1 MCPADQP
8 PDDPPPKCLPA
19 DLGGDPLAPAEIPR
33 ATIAQRVRQL
43 LLVGGAILPP
53 QSIAEILSLGDA
65 AVEPLVPVLVD
76 SQLRDPQGPAG
87 GWPSVHATQLL
98 GQLPSQRVVE
108 PLLEVLAST
117 APLSPLRAAVEQA
130 LGRLGALLVNPI
142 LARLP
147 AVNSTYRLQLL
158 SLLANARVRDD
169 RILVQLV
176 RALSE
181 SPPEAAMYLAEYGDP
196 AALPELSRTL
206 DAHKLSLPDD
216 PSDDH
221 AVFELREAIQL
232 LGGKLTAAQQRKYEC
247 ARLARRIAV
256 SKKVGIHGERSVGL
270 NAPCAC
276 GSGRPYKNCCLQ

>member
-1 MCPADQP
+1 
-8 PDDPPPKCLPA
+8 
-19 DLGGDPLAPAEIPR
+19 
-33 ATIAQRVRQL
+33 VRQL
-43 LLVGGAILPP
+43 LLMGGAILPP
-53 QSIAEILSLGDA
+53 QSIAAILSLGDA
-65 AVEPLVPVLVD
+65 AVEPLVAVLVD
-76 SQLRDPQGPAG
+76 SDLRDPQGPAA
-87 GWPSVHATQLL
+87 GWAPVHAAQLL
-98 GQLPSQRVVE
+98 GQLPGERVVE

-130 LGRLGALLVNPI
+130 LGRLGALLVNPT

-147 AVNSTYRLQLL
+147 AGDSTYRLQLL

-176 RALSE
+176 RALSD

-196 AALPELSRTL
+196 AALPELSRAL

-221 AVFELREAIQL
+221 ALFELCEAIQL

-256 SKKVGIHGERSVGL
+256 SENVGIHGERTVGL
-270 NAPCAC
+270 DAPCSC
-276 GSGRPYKNCCLQ
+276 GSGRPYRNCCLQ